1 MKDKHSILVVDDE
14 KNIADTVAW
23 ILQAAGY
30 TARPAYDGSA
40 ALAMSREQTPDL
52 IISDVLMPGIN
63 GIELAITASMEYPRC
78 RILLFSGQAG
88 SGDMLDEA
96 RRRGHD
102 FELLPKPIDPDDL
115 VKKVAD
121 VFAPPQQD
129 DTRARPT

>member
-30 TARPAYDGSA
+30 TARSAYDGSV

-52 IISDVLMPGIN
+52 IISDVLMPGIS
-63 GIELAITASMEYPRC
+63 GVELAINASIEYPRC

-88 SGDMLDEA
+88 GADMLDEA
-96 RRRGHD
+96 RRQGHD
-102 FELLPKPIDPDDL
+102 FELLAKPIEPEDL
-115 VKKVAD
+115 VKKVAE
-121 VFAPPQQD
+121 VLA
-129 DTRARPT
+129 TAG

>member
-30 TARPAYDGSA
+30 TARSAYDGSA
-40 ALAMSREQTPDL
+40 ALAMSREQAPDL

-63 GIELAITASMEYPRC
+63 GIELAINATAQYPRC

-88 SGDMLDEA
+88 SANMLEEA
-96 RRRGHD
+96 RRNGND
-102 FELLPKPIDPDDL
+102 FELLAKPIEPDDL

-121 VFAPPQQD
+121 ILA
-129 DTRARPT
+129 

>member
-1 MKDKHSILVVDDE
+1 MKNKHSILVVDDE

-40 ALAMSREQTPDL
+40 ALAISREQTPDL

-63 GIELAITASMEYPRC
+63 GIELAITASMEHPRC

-88 SGDMLDEA
+88 SADMLDEA
-96 RRRGHD
+96 RRQGHD
-102 FELLPKPIDPDDL
+102 FELLAKPIEPQDL

-121 VFAPPQQD
+121 VLASTQQD
-129 DTRARPT
+129 GRPARAT

>member
-1 MKDKHSILVVDDE
+1 MKEKHSILVVDDE

-30 TARPAYDGSA
+30 IARPVYDGSS
-40 ALAMSREQTPDL
+40 ALAITREQTPDL

-63 GIELAITASMEYPRC
+63 GIELAINASIACPRC

-88 SGDMLDEA
+88 SADMLDEA
-96 RRRGHD
+96 RRQGHE
-102 FELLPKPIDPDDL
+102 FELLAKPIEPEDL

-121 VFAPPQQD
+121 VLASAQQD
-129 DTRARPT
+129 DTSARAT

>member
-1 MKDKHSILVVDDE
+1 VKDKQSILVVDDE

-23 ILQAAGY
+23 ILQKAGY
-30 TARPAYDGSA
+30 AARPAYDAPA
-40 ALAMSREQTPDL
+40 ALAMSREQAPDL

-63 GIELAITASMEYPRC
+63 GIELAINATIEYPRC

-88 SGDMLDEA
+88 SADMLDEA

-102 FELLPKPIDPDDL
+102 FELLAKPIEPEDL

-121 VFAPPQQD
+121 VLAPPQQD